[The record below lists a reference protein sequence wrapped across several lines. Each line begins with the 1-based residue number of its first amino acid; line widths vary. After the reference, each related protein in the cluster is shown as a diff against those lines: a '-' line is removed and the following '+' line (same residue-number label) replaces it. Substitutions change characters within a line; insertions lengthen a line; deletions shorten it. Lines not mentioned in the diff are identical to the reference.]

1 MKENAGYIQF
11 KNNDKLTAEIAINM
25 SIPSPTSHFIFGIF
39 CIAINAVTNII
50 IMMITTVYKKRKQIV
65 SHEPNPQWLC
75 TCELYIKDSQNL
87 T

>member
-50 IMMITTVYKKRKQIV
+50 IMMITTVFKKERKSCHMSLIHSGCALV
-65 SHEPNPQWLC
+65 NC
-75 TCELYIKDSQNL
+75 I
-87 T
+87 

>member
-39 CIAINAVTNII
+39 CNAINAVTNII
-50 IMMITTVYKKRKQIV
+50 IMITTVFKKERKSYHMSLIHSGCALV
-65 SHEPNPQWLC
+65 NF
-75 TCELYIKDSQNL
+75 I
-87 T
+87 